1 MPTATHAIEPA
12 PLHPPAHPA
21 AHKLFD
27 SRTLFLLGLLI
38 AGSGI
43 VSPPVALVG
52 GIAFGFTVDHPLRAE
67 SARLSK
73 LLLQASVIALG
84 FGMNI
89 QQVAHAGRSGFAY
102 TAISITTAMIL
113 GLLLGKL
120 LHIGGKA
127 SFLITAGT
135 AICGGS
141 AIAAIA
147 PITNANEE
155 EISVS
160 MGTVFLL
167 NSVALLLFPPIGHLL
182 HLTQNQF
189 GLWAALA
196 IHDTSSVVGAAAA
209 YGTQALAIGTTVKL
223 ARALWIVPVSRLH
236 GPPRSLPRPP
246 HHTPSPQSNLPLV
259 HPLLLC
265 GRRLRDLSPQPPS
278 HLRRAQSPRQSRTHR
293 NPLSHRH
300 QPIQEDPPPSRSP
313 PSSAGNRPLDH
324 RRHSLP
330 GRHLLPPHR
339 DLALTKSPRQRS
351 FVISTEAGWL
361 HHPAQWRD
369 PCIPRLHEPVIELS
383 PAQ

>member
-21 AHKLFD
+21 AHKLLD

-43 VSPPVALVG
+43 VSPPIALLG

-102 TAISITTAMIL
+102 TAISITTAMVL

-127 SFLITAGT
+127 SYLITAGT

-223 ARALWIVPVSRLH
+223 ARALWIVPVSLLTAAYMARVVAQRNHTTGHHRSKLTFPWFILFFCVAAALATYLPSLH
-236 GPPRSLPRPP
+236 PTFAALNHLGKAGLTATLFLIGTSLSKKTLR
-246 HHTPSPQSNLPLV
+246 HVGIRPLV
-259 HPLLLC
+259 QGIVLWIIVGTASLAAIYF
-265 GRRLRDLSPQPPS
+265 RL
-278 HLRRAQSPRQSRTHR
+278 
-293 NPLSHRH
+293 
-300 QPIQEDPPPSRSP
+300 I
-313 PSSAGNRPLDH
+313 G
-324 RRHSLP
+324 
-330 GRHLLPPHR
+330 
-339 DLALTKSPRQRS
+339 
-351 FVISTEAGWL
+351 I
-361 HHPAQWRD
+361 
-369 PCIPRLHEPVIELS
+369 
-383 PAQ
+383 